1 MSQPAAA
8 PSAEFSSLPLSREHG
23 TPQWDPAA
31 SRTSVSRYFRELER
45 LLVQKNVT
53 VDQERKQ
60 AAVMYTPSDVER
72 NWSSLPQFNDAA
84 VTFDDFKKAVLEF
97 YPGLDSNQRWTVAE
111 FNAIV
116 VDAFG
121 RHASTT
127 AEYLDFYRR
136 IFPVAR
142 YLLTK
147 ATPDVTEREVTKY
160 LVGVVDPSFH
170 PRIMAHLEW
179 KVNKNSNDSYT
190 IEQVHE
196 AIMHSLNMDNP
207 FGVTV
212 GQPALTAGRDL
223 PPHMSL
229 GHSAATPSPSI
240 PPPVISKNAF
250 ALHRIGWIV
259 SSPSDCK
266 RW

>member
-1 MSQPAAA
+1 MDVCG
-8 PSAEFSSLPLSREHG
+8 EGMWVDRKE
-23 TPQWDPAA
+23 
-31 SRTSVSRYFRELER
+31 RTYVF
-45 LLVQKNVT
+45 
-53 VDQERKQ
+53 
-60 AAVMYTPSDVER
+60 
-72 NWSSLPQFNDAA
+72 
-84 VTFDDFKKAVLEF
+84 
-97 YPGLDSNQRWTVAE
+97 GGG

-179 KVNKNSNDSYT
+179 K
-190 IEQVHE
+190 H
-196 AIMHSLNMDNP
+196 L
-207 FGVTV
+207 
-212 GQPALTAGRDL
+212 
-223 PPHMSL
+223 
-229 GHSAATPSPSI
+229 
-240 PPPVISKNAF
+240 
-250 ALHRIGWIV
+250 
-259 SSPSDCK
+259 
-266 RW
+266 